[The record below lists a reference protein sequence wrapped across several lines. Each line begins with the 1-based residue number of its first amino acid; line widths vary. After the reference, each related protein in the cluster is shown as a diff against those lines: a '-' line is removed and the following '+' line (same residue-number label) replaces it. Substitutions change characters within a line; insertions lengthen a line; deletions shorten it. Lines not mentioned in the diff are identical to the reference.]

1 MLNCT
6 LSILKDKK
14 SIWQSI
20 CETLCTHH
28 DQMLLPQ
35 RVFLSLVC
43 SQLARNFWKFLRA
56 PKFKCASHIFTCQV
70 SVLAE
75 RSEISHTEKEA
86 ARWWKRKKRFS
97 CHLWKSPLHWR
108 TIIKIKNCRSV
119 WRWNRML
126 SLSSIWAQFC
136 VMPSWDSLC
145 IFITRGGGK
154 VSAETQLPCSNFSE
168 VTSFPPICRCMGGNT
183 CRMSWPKLLS
193 GQCLLI
199 QLAPL
204 MKYTML
210 LTVADG

>member
-1 MLNCT
+1 MC
-6 LSILKDKK
+6 LSYLYLS
-14 SIWQSI
+14 SISAGW
-20 CETLCTHH
+20 
-28 DQMLLPQ
+28 
-35 RVFLSLVC
+35 
-43 SQLARNFWKFLRA
+43 
-56 PKFKCASHIFTCQV
+56 
-70 SVLAE
+70 
-75 RSEISHTEKEA
+75 EKRDFA
-86 ARWWKRKKRFS
+86 HWKRGSQVVGKKKRKKKKKRFS

-136 VMPSWDSLC
+136 VIPSWDSLC

-168 VTSFPPICRCMGGNT
+168 VTSFRPICRCMGGNT
-183 CRMSWPKLLS
+183 CRMSWPELLS

-210 LTVADG
+210 LTSADG